1 MNQNIWGPHMW
12 FALHSISFTYPL
24 HPTELDKKRYGKFID
39 LLQYVIPCSVCRK
52 NFRRNL
58 KEFPPNLNSRKAF
71 VYWLIDIH
79 NEVNSLTG
87 KEHISREKA
96 IALYEKKYNTKIKL
110 EDISLKNTFSINI
123 KYIVLAIVL
132 ILSYYLINN

>member
-12 FALHSISFTYPL
+12 FALHSISFNYPL

-58 KEFPPNLNSRKAF
+58 KEFPPKLSSRKAF
-71 VYWLIDIH
+71 VYWVIDIH

-87 KEHISREKA
+87 KERISYEKA
-96 IALYEKKYNTKIKL
+96 IALYEKKYNKKIKL
-110 EDISLKNTFSINI
+110 EEISLKPHFNI
-123 KYIVLAIVL
+123 KFKYVFLAI
-132 ILSYYLINN
+132 ILAVGYYLIKY